1 MSFARSHTLT
11 SFDNVNAGFRSS
23 GRLKT
28 ARSQERLIGG
38 KKPIIATGSMYETLQ
53 PPLQVQQQPQQMQPQ
68 QSSTLPK
75 TWLPPPVQLQ
85 PCQHHHA
92 PIHLHQ
98 PISGEDLATQLPAS
112 QGTMR
117 KALQPKIR
125 HFRLSN
131 QLKFTR
137 ICIFYK

>member
-53 PPLQVQQQPQQMQPQ
+53 PPLQGVQQQQVLPQ

-75 TWLPPPVQLQ
+75 TWLPAPVQLQ

-98 PISGEDLATQLPAS
+98 PIPGKRNA
-112 QGTMR
+112 
-117 KALQPKIR
+117 
-125 HFRLSN
+125 FRNSYLISHI
-131 QLKFTR
+131 K
-137 ICIFYK
+137 